1 MERRARLAL
10 LAAVAVLLAAVGCLA
25 TTWSGGPSASTAT
38 VVRPSAEVRGVGPEA
53 VALLLASRVDPV
65 GRPRRPPSAPWLVG
79 LATVGLVWRPAAT
92 PPGGPSRCGPGS
104 PAARRAPLG
113 AVERLPGGADPRP
126 RRRPPSAAT
135 LTATRRCPLTDHDP
149 PTRSRPDLAAT
160 RLPGV
165 GHRLDLRDEDGAT
178 VSVIRRKDG
187 TLELH
192 HEHGLT
198 ILGPVEARSACSPPA
213 TSWPDPSCWSA
224 PPRCSAGSSST
235 GSPCP
240 PAPGR
245 SGARSRKLAV
255 RRRTGV
261 TIVAILRGSV
271 PVVDPDPEQR
281 IEAGDEL
288 VVAGRAQDRD
298 ALERFLV
305 EGG

>member
-1 MERRARLAL
+1 
-10 LAAVAVLLAAVGCLA
+10 
-25 TTWSGGPSASTAT
+25 
-38 VVRPSAEVRGVGPEA
+38 
-53 VALLLASRVDPV
+53 
-65 GRPRRPPSAPWLVG
+65 
-79 LATVGLVWRPAAT
+79 
-92 PPGGPSRCGPGS
+92 
-104 PAARRAPLG
+104 
-113 AVERLPGGADPRP
+113 
-126 RRRPPSAAT
+126 
-135 LTATRRCPLTDHDP
+135 TDHDP

-198 ILGPVEARSACSPPA
+198 ILGPVEARALGVLASGHLVARPELLERTAAVLGGLELDWITVPA
-213 TSWPDPSCWSA
+213 GA
-224 PPRCSAGSSST
+224 RAI
-235 GSPCP
+235 
-240 PAPGR
+240 GR
-245 SGARSRKLAV
+245 SIEELAV